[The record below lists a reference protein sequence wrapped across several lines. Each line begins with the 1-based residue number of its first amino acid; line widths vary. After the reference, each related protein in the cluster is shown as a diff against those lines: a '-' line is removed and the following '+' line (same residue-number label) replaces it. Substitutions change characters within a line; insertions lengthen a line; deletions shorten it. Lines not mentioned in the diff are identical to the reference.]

1 MSKISKILIANRGE
15 IACRIIKTA
24 HLMGIDTV
32 AVYSEADANAPHR
45 KMAKEAIALGPSP
58 ALESYLVIEK
68 IIAAAVQTSANA
80 VHPGYGFLSENASF
94 ADACEKAGLIFIGPS
109 SQAISLMA
117 NKAEAKRQ
125 MAAAGVP
132 CVPGYEGAD
141 QSDDTF
147 VSAANQIGF
156 PVMVKASAGGGG
168 RGMRIVSKPEKL
180 LKGLTVARS
189 EGERSFGS
197 GELILEK
204 AIIEPRHIEI
214 QVFADNQGNVVH
226 MGERDCSIQRRH
238 QKVIEEAPS
247 PVVSPELR
255 KKMGAT
261 AVTATKAINY
271 SGAGTFEFL
280 LDQEQNYYFLEMN
293 TRLQVEH
300 PVTECVT
307 GLDLVEWQIRIA
319 SGEPLPIS
327 QEEICVQGH
336 AIEAR
341 LYSEDPYKG
350 FLPKVGILSEW
361 SPAEGEGIRTDHGLE
376 TGYEVTP
383 FYDGMIAK
391 IIGYGADRETAR
403 ANLQEGLK
411 RTVDVGLTTNRLFLL
426 SCISHEEFVAGSATT
441 GFIESYFPKKKLAEG
456 PDLNSN

>member
-1 MSKISKILIANRGE
+1 MKKISRLLIANRGE
-15 IACRIIKTA
+15 IACRIMKTA
-24 HLMGIDTV
+24 HSMGIDTI

-45 KMAKEAIALGPSP
+45 KMATEAVAIGPSP
-58 ALESYLVIEK
+58 AGESYLVIK
-68 IIAAAVQTSANA
+68 NIIAAAVQTNADA
-80 VHPGYGFLSENASF
+80 VHPGYGFLSENALF
-94 ADACEKAGLIFIGPS
+94 ADACEEAGLIFVGPS
-109 SQAISLMA
+109 SNAITLMG

-125 MAAAGVP
+125 MIAAGVP
-132 CVPGYEGAD
+132 CVPGYEGEN
-141 QSDDTF
+141 QSDNKF
-147 VSAANQIGF
+147 FSAADEIGF

-180 LKGLTVARS
+180 LKGLTAARS

-214 QVFADNQGNVVH
+214 QIFADNYGNVVH
-226 MGERDCSIQRRH
+226 LGERDCSIQRRH
-238 QKVIEEAPS
+238 QKIIEEAPS
-247 PVVSPELR
+247 PAVSPKLR
-255 KKMGAT
+255 EEMGTT
-261 AVTATKAINY
+261 AIAATKAINY

-280 LDQEQNYYFLEMN
+280 LDQQHNFYFLEMN

-300 PVTECVT
+300 PVTECIT

-319 SGEPLPIS
+319 SGEPLPLS
-327 QEEICVQGH
+327 QNGITVQGH

-350 FLPKVGILSEW
+350 FIPKVGILSKW
-361 SPAEGEGIRTDHGLE
+361 SAAEGEGIRTDHGLE
-376 TGYEVTP
+376 TGFEVTP
-383 FYDGMIAK
+383 YYDGMIAK

-411 RTVDVGLTTNRLFLL
+411 QTVDDGLTTNRLFLL
-426 SCISHEEFVAGSATT
+426 SCITHAEFIAGSATT
-441 GFIESYFPKKKLAEG
+441 GFIEAYFPKKKLAEG
-456 PDLNSN
+456 PDLNFQ

>member
-1 MSKISKILIANRGE
+1 M
-15 IACRIIKTA
+15 
-24 HLMGIDTV
+24 
-32 AVYSEADANAPHR
+32 
-45 KMAKEAIALGPSP
+45 
-58 ALESYLVIEK
+58 VIEK
-68 IIAAAVQTSANA
+68 IIAAAVQTSADA

-109 SQAISLMA
+109 SHAISLMG

-168 RGMRIVSKPEKL
+168 RGMRVVSKPEKL
-180 LKGLTVARS
+180 LKGLTAARS

-204 AIIEPRHIEI
+204 AITEPRHIEI
-214 QVFADNQGNVVH
+214 QVFADNHGNVVH

-247 PVVSPELR
+247 PAVSPELR
-255 KKMGAT
+255 GKMGAT
-261 AVTATKAINY
+261 AVAATKAINY

-319 SGEPLPIS
+319 SGEPLPMS
-327 QEEICVQGH
+327 QDEICVQGH

-350 FLPKVGILSEW
+350 FLPKVGILTEW

-376 TGYEVTP
+376 TGFEVTP

-411 RTVDVGLTTNRLFLL
+411 RTVDEGLTTNRLFLL
-426 SCISHEEFVAGSATT
+426 SCIAHEEFVAGSATT
-441 GFIESYFPKKKLAEG
+441 GFIEAYFPKKKLAEG

>member
-1 MSKISKILIANRGE
+1 MRKISKLLIANRGE
-15 IACRIIKTA
+15 IACRIMKTA
-24 HLMGIDTV
+24 HSMGIDTV
-32 AVYSEADANAPHR
+32 AVYSEADADAPHR
-45 KMAKEAIALGPSP
+45 KMATEAVALGPSP
-58 ALESYLVIEK
+58 ASESYLVIER
-68 IIAAAVQTSANA
+68 IITAAVQTNADA
-80 VHPGYGFLSENASF
+80 VHPGYGFLSENAAF
-94 ADACEKAGLIFIGPS
+94 AKACEEAGLIFIGPS
-109 SQAISLMA
+109 PRAISLMG

-132 CVPGYEGAD
+132 CVPGYEGED
-141 QSDDTF
+141 QSDDRF
-147 VSAANQIGF
+147 VSASNEIGF

-168 RGMRIVSKPEKL
+168 RGMRVVSKPEKL
-180 LKGLTVARS
+180 LKGLTAARS

-197 GELILEK
+197 AELILEK

-214 QVFADNQGNVVH
+214 QVFADNHGNVVH

-247 PVVSPELR
+247 PAVSPELR
-255 KKMGAT
+255 EKMGAT
-261 AVTATKAINY
+261 AVAATKAINY

-280 LDQEQNYYFLEMN
+280 LDQDKNYYFLEMN

-319 SGEPLPIS
+319 SGEPLPLSQKDIS
-327 QEEICVQGH
+327 VRGH

-341 LYSEDPYKG
+341 LYSEDPYKS

-361 SPAEGEGIRTDHGLE
+361 FAAEGEGIRTDHGLE
-376 TGYEVTP
+376 TGFEITP

-391 IIGYGADRETAR
+391 IVGYGANRETAR
-403 ANLQEGLK
+403 ANLQEGLR
-411 RTVDVGLTTNRLFLL
+411 RTIDKGLTTNRLFLL
-426 SCISHEEFVAGSATT
+426 SCIAHKEFIAGSATT
-441 GFIESYFPKKKLAEG
+441 GFIETYFPKKKLAEG
-456 PDLNSN
+456 PDLNSK